1 MTLNHVNKST
11 AHNNVITDK
20 MKCIPMYINNRIA
33 LSMLNGYTNLYLGRG
48 NQFVYLNRNFTN
60 LFFHKLTI

>member
-1 MTLNHVNKST
+1 MTLNHVNKFT
-11 AHNNVITDK
+11 AHNDK

-33 LSMLNGYTNLYLGRG
+33 LSILNGYTNLYLGWG